1 MNTIEHYT
9 LKDSPAA
16 RTDAT
21 RAVERRASTV
31 LTEIESQLRKLDMKL
46 PHAVPGEL
54 GPLVSR
60 LRALGGV
67 RPLVFGLFG
76 ETNSATRDLIK
87 CMGHAQHAAFAR
99 RMGRTHSNQAA
110 NESAFYLKSQ
120 LAIAN
125 TRARAQCLIDRA
137 DSILASPSPRS
148 SLHPD
153 HSDPRDLY
161 LRAHRRFEYAR
172 RATHARACSREE
184 RS

>member
-1 MNTIEHYT
+1 M
-9 LKDSPAA
+9 KD
-16 RTDAT
+16 R
-21 RAVERRASTV
+21 EREGMTNGK
-31 LTEIESQLRKLDMKL
+31 LRSSKSEKEQT
-46 PHAVPGEL
+46 PKPN
-54 GPLVSR
+54 P
-60 LRALGGV
+60 
-67 RPLVFGLFG
+67 
-76 ETNSATRDLIK
+76 N
-87 CMGHAQHAAFAR
+87 
-99 RMGRTHSNQAA
+99 
-110 NESAFYLKSQ
+110 FYLKSQ